1 MALSIKTYGTNKAT
15 SASGLPSVIDAE
27 ISLANVNASSF
38 VCGLSFQLPEMKGLR
53 AYKVLELL
61 KEDWCCT
68 VGANAAAEPARMEAI
83 ASFMVVCCSGRV
95 AALGDK

>member
-15 SASGLPSVIDAE
+15 SASGLPSVIDAA

-38 VCGLSFQLPEMKGLR
+38 VWGLSFQFPLMNGLR
-53 AYKVLELL
+53 AFNAVVVKLL
-61 KEDWCCT
+61 KDWCCA

-83 ASFMVVCCSGRV
+83 ASFMVVC
-95 AALGDK
+95 L